1 MLIKAWMPNPDHLLR
16 PGLFAEIEAEIERRE
31 GALLV
36 PESALLH
43 SLDGTFVWRVDGE
56 DRARRVPVEVGLRS
70 AGRVEIVTG
79 LAAGDRIVAT
89 GIHKVN
95 PGSQVRAP
103 ALPGADA
110 IEAAEDPE
118 PDRRES

>member
-1 MLIKAWMPNPDHLLR
+1 VPNPDHRLR
-16 PGLFAEIEAEIERRE
+16 PGLFAEIDAEIERRE

-43 SLDGTFVWRVDGE
+43 SLDGNFVWRVDDE

-79 LAAGDRIVAT
+79 LAAGDRVVAT
-89 GIHKVN
+89 GVHKVN
-95 PGSQVRAP
+95 PGSLVRAP
-103 ALPGADA
+103 ALPGTDA

-118 PDRRES
+118 PGRRKS